1 MSNHF
6 KLCGLLVYPIIL
18 DLKYKLNFLK
28 GNFIPCRLFS
38 GSGGLS
44 GAILG
49 AGERGGGVLGGHFSV
64 WMYYIRILC
73 MDVLWL
79 TLNMNEA
86 FSQYALLQAFF
97 LISHTFTN
105 NAVLKLEKMKQMLSN
120 TLILNF

>member
-44 GAILG
+44 GAIFLG
-49 AGERGGGVLGGHFSV
+49 GRAGGHFSV